1 MYDSI
6 ARPIAPTFFYARYK
20 CEMKLHQWQQ
30 ALLDIA
36 RTCYLNPNEPTYFAE
51 WASLDLRVKRYDEGI
66 SAAEACIRLAPEYAD
81 GYLLLG
87 ILQAEKGKKE
97 ETKGNLLKAKELGD
111 TRVDEYLKKYKLN

>member
-1 MYDSI
+1 MPRARPGEALADYNMYDSI

-66 SAAEACIRLAPEYAD
+66 SAAEACIRLKT
-81 GYLLLG
+81 G
-87 ILQAEKGKKE
+87 I
-97 ETKGNLLKAKELGD
+97 
-111 TRVDEYLKKYKLN
+111 R

>member
-20 CEMKLHQWQQ
+20 CEMKLRQWQQ

-81 GYLLLG
+81 GYLLSVFCK
-87 ILQAEKGKKE
+87 QR
-97 ETKGNLLKAKELGD
+97 KARK
-111 TRVDEYLKKYKLN
+111 RKPKVIC